1 MTYGSDAFREMHL
14 DPITKIQYIYADKL
28 RSICTL
34 AIF

>member
-1 MTYGSDAFREMHL
+1 MAYGSDAFGEISL
-14 DPITKIQYIYADKL
+14 GLITKIQYIYADKL